1 MPRLGIFPPLDGLIP
16 AAKATSGAN
25 SAASGVFSPMRSTG
39 FIAVSVAI
47 LPLIV
52 IPVLLAQDAISPYC
66 SDLKRAADLAATNER
81 FGSISAKPREGNFT
95 DATLVLMDWSD
106 CSIYAGRIYT
116 CDSQP
121 IRTAQEAEQA
131 QTNISQE
138 VQACLGP
145 SWAEAKD
152 RSSIGF
158 IVLHHADQPI
168 SITLSVDETD
178 QKEYLIRLILFGR
191 SN

>member
-1 MPRLGIFPPLDGLIP
+1 
-16 AAKATSGAN
+16 
-25 SAASGVFSPMRSTG
+25 
-39 FIAVSVAI
+39 
-47 LPLIV
+47 
-52 IPVLLAQDAISPYC
+52 
-66 SDLKRAADLAATNER
+66 
-81 FGSISAKPREGNFT
+81 
-95 DATLVLMDWSD
+95 MDWSD

-121 IRTAQEAEQA
+121 IRTAQEAEQV

-138 VQACLGP
+138 VQACLGT